1 MSEAPPAAA
10 TDRPAAAIRSGA
22 SRAAAIGSLGLF
34 GTVMMCLSGRW
45 DAVAAITIIPLWVWA
60 FFGLAAAA
68 GGLLACRTRSAALAA
83 LLWGGTLLAGP
94 DEWRGLWRSWFSNP
108 PPLLPQRPAAHR
120 AQTLRV
126 ITLNCRRSNIASARE
141 AAAWNPD
148 VILLQEMRGY
158 ATRDVNALARE
169 LWGPESSTVASFDT
183 TILAHGHLR
192 PHPSSRTNRR
202 LQEFVQATL
211 TRPDGSQIEIASV
224 HLQGHVTSLK
234 LWDLET
240 WRAHARKQR
249 RHRLYMEEVI
259 VPSMQS
265 GQPRPRLI
273 GGDFNSP
280 AGNRTFAALQPSFV
294 DAFAT
299 VGTGW
304 GNTFRNDWP
313 LLRIDQIWAT
323 HDLQPTAARTIK
335 TDYSDHRM
343 VVVDY
348 TLPTTR

>member
-22 SRAAAIGSLGLF
+22 SRAAAVGSLGLF

-45 DAVAAITIIPLWVWA
+45 DAVAAITIIPLWVWS
-60 FFGLAAAA
+60 FFGLAAAT

-108 PPLLPQRPAAHR
+108 PPLLPQRPAVHR

-183 TILAHGHLR
+183 AILAHGHLR
-192 PHPSSRTNRR
+192 PHPSNRANRR

-211 TRPDGSQIEIASV
+211 TRPDGSQIEVASV

-234 LWDLET
+234 LWDPET

-249 RHRLYMEEVI
+249 RHRLYMEEI
-259 VPSMQS
+259 IAPSLQS

-280 AGNRTFAALQPSFV
+280 AGNRTFAALQPSFA

-299 VGTGW
+299 AGTGW

-335 TDYSDHRM
+335 TAYSDHRM

-348 TLPTTR
+348 TLPAAP